1 MDIRKL
7 QRAIVDGLEDV
18 KAQDIKVF
26 DTTHLTELFDRVV
39 IASGSSN
46 RQTKALAASVRDTV
60 KDAGGHIIAVEGLET
75 GEWVLVDCGDA
86 VVHIL
91 QPQLRLYY
99 NLEEIWGDKP
109 VRVKL
114 TGARSLAKAS
124 EPMDEDEAEASAPA
138 PRSRRASSLRPA
150 LAKLP
155 EGMKEPSP
163 PMGHEDT
170 DPDAIATISQA
181 GAQDQHR
188 RRHQDG
194 GCQDA
199 GPQSPGREGA
209 GPQGGNQDG
218 YEARYEAGN
227 KDRRQGP
234 GTQGAGRQE
243 GCDQD
248 RRAAQALGLSQ
259 RIRLKPSAPIHQVSP
274 DRPCNS

>member
-39 IASGSSN
+39 IASGTSN

-60 KDAGGHIIAVEGLET
+60 KEAGGHIIAVEGMET

-91 QPQLRLYY
+91 QPQLRQYY

-109 VRVKL
+109 VRIKL
-114 TGARSLAKAS
+114 GAAKGLAKAS
-124 EPMDEDEAEASAPA
+124 EPMDEDEDAEEKA
-138 PRSRRASSLRPA
+138 PRRSTRRAVGERPA
-150 LAKLP
+150 LARLP

-170 DPDAIATISQA
+170 DPDAIATQRKPVARPRTTSSSGEA
-181 GAQDQHR
+181 PARKAPARTGTGSGTGA
-188 RRHQDG
+188 
-194 GCQDA
+194 
-199 GPQSPGREGA
+199 
-209 GPQGGNQDG
+209 
-218 YEARYEAGN
+218 ARKSAA
-227 KDRRQGP
+227 KTASKTP
-234 GTQGAGRQE
+234 TKTAAKTGTGTGTRTAARTATT
-243 GCDQD
+243 
-248 RRAAQALGLSQ
+248 RSAAAKTAAPRKRAT
-259 RIRLKPSAPIHQVSP
+259 RSA
-274 DRPCNS
+274 

>member
-39 IASGSSN
+39 IASGTSN

-60 KDAGGHIIAVEGLET
+60 KEAGGHIVAVEGMET

-91 QPQLRLYY
+91 QPQLRQYY

-109 VRVKL
+109 VRIKL
-114 TGARSLAKAS
+114 GSTAKGLIKAS
-124 EPMDEDEAEASAPA
+124 EPMDDEDAEEKA
-138 PRSRRASSLRPA
+138 PRARATRRAVGERPA
-150 LAKLP
+150 LARLP

-170 DPDAIATISQA
+170 DPDAIATQRKPVARPRTTSSS
-181 GAQDQHR
+181 GAAPAR
-188 RRHQDG
+188 KAPARTG
-194 GCQDA
+194 TASGT
-199 GPQSPGREGA
+199 GA
-209 GPQGGNQDG
+209 
-218 YEARYEAGN
+218 ARKAAT
-227 KDRRQGP
+227 KT
-234 GTQGAGRQE
+234 GTKTATKTAAKTGTGTGTRTAAKSTATRSAAAKTAAP
-243 GCDQD
+243 
-248 RRAAQALGLSQ
+248 RKRAA
-259 RIRLKPSAPIHQVSP
+259 RSA
-274 DRPCNS
+274 